1 MQLQGQVLPGE
12 RGYAMAAMLVTLAIM
27 SIALSVAMPT
37 WRNMVQREKEE
48 ELIFRGPQYARAI
61 GLFQR
66 TYAAA
71 YPPDIETLLKGKF
84 LRKKYRDPMTED
96 GEFLVLYQASQ
107 AQVQSVQGGR
117 GQQQRQG
124 GRTPAAGRQQG
135 TAQPGSMVFTSQTA
149 GPRGGVIGV
158 ASKSTDESIR
168 IYNGRTH
175 YNEWQFIYSPALF
188 GPGQPR
194 PGMRAGQ
201 RSPAGVPMGPGGP
214 GGPGRRGPGQG
225 GPGQGGDQPFRPRNP
240 R

>member
-1 MQLQGQVLPGE
+1 
-12 RGYAMAAMLVTLAIM
+12 MAAMLVTLAIM

-48 ELIFRGPQYARAI
+48 ELIFRGQQYARAI

-66 TYAAA
+66 KYAAA

-84 LRKKYRDPMTED
+84 LRKKYRDPMVED

-107 AQVQSVQGGR
+107 AQVQAGQGGR

-124 GRTPAAGRQQG
+124 GRTAAGTQQATSG
-135 TAQPGSMVFTSQTA
+135 PGSMVFTSQTV

-175 YNEWQFIYSPALF
+175 YNEWQFIYSAALF
-188 GPGQPR
+188 GPGQGR
-194 PGMRAGQ
+194 PGMRPGQ
-201 RSPAGVPMGPGGP
+201 RGPTGVPMGPGGP

-225 GPGQGGDQPFRPRNP
+225 GPGQGGNPPFPPRNP